1 MTEIRGEGAVPP
13 ERPIEGEW
21 MTRSLAT
28 RPAIGVPREA
38 AAGAGKELST
48 MYRRQRSKRSPR
60 SYSVG
65 RAKLDATVQAALKAH
80 ASP

>member
-1 MTEIRGEGAVPP
+1 MMTAIPGEEALPP
-13 ERPIEGEW
+13 EWPIEGER
-21 MTRSLAT
+21 MGALAA

-38 AAGAGKELST
+38 GAGRELSIT
-48 MYRRQRSKRSPR
+48 YWRQRSKRSPG